1 MTDQHGTG
9 ELLASRS
16 SRRVLRPF
24 DGLPRTGSR
33 DRSTSLYWA
42 AITTLV
48 AAAGA
53 LWLVRSGSS
62 SLFTDEAVSWLE
74 GRSRL
79 QLLVALNR
87 TEELNPLGYPLLL
100 HEWLRLGLGSSEWWL
115 RLPSVLAAI
124 ALMVALVWLASL
136 VAGRNAALVAVLLAA
151 VSPFMFD
158 YAQMARAYMFV
169 MLAVTIAVAG
179 VLQAERSQSAQWRWL
194 TLSAAAAAAAQCLHY
209 SAWCVLLPLGC
220 YVATSSAF
228 SPRARLAWT
237 SAVAVVG
244 LAWTPLLIEQMDAGH
259 TGFLAHLGNLTPG
272 HVGDVFGDAFS
283 GRTPQPPSRSLL
295 GAGIVVAAAL
305 VCLAARRR
313 HVSLVGALA
322 IAAPVALLLAT
333 LAGHPSLLIRYA
345 AVSVPFM
352 FVSLAIVVVMLPT
365 PSAAA
370 VVVGVLVL
378 SLWNVRTADQPTSQH
393 QNYRGGLT
401 YVAAHYRPG
410 DVVVALGTQ
419 LMIFDLDYY
428 VPRILPHVHV
438 FELPPAPPHVVLSMT
453 PVQAATRAHKTI
465 WFVDASYPSTPI
477 PHPPG
482 YVSTA
487 HRLFVDIPW
496 LKVARFSDPA
506 ATRSPSP

>member
-16 SRRVLRPF
+16 SRRGF
-24 DGLPRTGSR
+24 A
-33 DRSTSLYWA
+33 RSTDCRGPGVATDRRPSRPSTGPP
-42 AITTLV
+42 ITTLV

-194 TLSAAAAAAAQCLHY
+194 TLSAVAAAAAQCLHY

-259 TGFLAHLGNLTPG
+259 TGFLTHLGNLTPG
-272 HVGDVFGDAFS
+272 HVGDVFGDVFS

-313 HVSLVGALA
+313 HVSLPADVGE
-322 IAAPVALLLAT
+322 
-333 LAGHPSLLIRYA
+333 
-345 AVSVPFM
+345 
-352 FVSLAIVVVMLPT
+352 AIVGYLRHGRPVSAEGRSVFGRVKAPHRALTPAGVTQVVI
-365 PSAAA
+365 SAGRRA
-370 VVVGVLVL
+370 GL
-378 SLWNVRTADQPTSQH
+378 SDVR
-393 QNYRGGLT
+393 
-401 YVAAHYRPG
+401 
-410 DVVVALGTQ
+410 
-419 LMIFDLDYY
+419 
-428 VPRILPHVHV
+428 
-438 FELPPAPPHVVLSMT
+438 
-453 PVQAATRAHKTI
+453 
-465 WFVDASYPSTPI
+465 
-477 PHPPG
+477 
-482 YVSTA
+482 A
-487 HRLFVDIPW
+487 HRL
-496 LKVARFSDPA
+496 RHTA
-506 ATRSPSP
+506 ATELLRAGAPLVEIGQLLRHRSQQTTAIYAKVDRDRLRTLARPWPGGAS